1 MKILKINRNE
11 HTFSVIPDN
20 LDDLWHLERVI
31 EANDVVSAKTERKIK
46 PKEEGGKVTKEN
58 IFLQLYVERVEFH
71 ESSGSLRIMGVIIGG
86 SPIELLEI
94 NAHHTIDIE
103 PEKELK
109 VQKKILK
116 NYQIERLEK
125 AEKSAGRVKTLL
137 VVLDDEDCEFAL
149 MKEFGL
155 EKKGKIASG
164 KQGKR
169 FKEVKGK
176 EKENPY
182 FEKIISK
189 VKEVAP
195 EKIIFA
201 GPGFTKNNLEKYVKE
216 KGLKWN
222 AYYEQI
228 SSIGITGFNELIK
241 TGILEKIVAD
251 MQIVKESML
260 VEKVFEEAGK
270 DNGFAAIG
278 SHEVEKAID
287 AGSVKDL
294 LVCDVFLLR
303 NRDIAEKMLGR
314 VEALAGEVHIVSGKH
329 EAGQKLIGI
338 GGVAALLRFSLKWK

>member
-1 MKILKINRNE
+1 MKILKINRKEN
-11 HTFSVIPDN
+11 TFSVIPDN

-31 EANDVVSAKTERKIK
+31 EGNDIVSAKTERKIK
-46 PKEEGGKVTKEN
+46 PKEEGAKVTKEN
-58 IFLQLYVERVEFH
+58 IFLQLGVERVEFH
-71 ESSGSLRIMGVIIGG
+71 ESSGSLRVMGVIMGG

-103 PEKELK
+103 PGKELK
-109 VQKKILK
+109 VQKKLLK

-125 AEKSAGRVKTLL
+125 AEKSAGRVRTLL
-137 VVLDDEDCEFAL
+137 VVFDDEECEFAL

-155 EKKGKIASG
+155 EKKGKIQSG

-169 FKEVKGK
+169 YKEVKGK
-176 EKENPY
+176 DKENPY
-182 FEKIISK
+182 FEKIIGK
-189 VKEVAP
+189 VREIAP

-201 GPGFTKNNLEKYVKE
+201 GPGFTKNNFEKYVKE
-216 KGLKWN
+216 KGLKWD
-222 AYYEQI
+222 AHYEQI
-228 SSIGITGFNELIK
+228 SSIGITGLNELIR

-260 VEKVFEEAGK
+260 VEKVFEELGK
-270 DNGFAAIG
+270 DKGFAAIG
-278 SHEVEKAID
+278 SEEVEKAISS
-287 AGSVKDL
+287 GSVKNL

-303 NRDIAEKMLGR
+303 NRDAAEKMLEK
-314 VEALAGEVHIVSGKH
+314 VESLAGEVHIISGKH